1 LKAHKVNKPSSISSL
16 KLSLSLSLCFSDVHS
31 STKTWINHHFLHLE
45 RVVLLDSKCTASTYP
60 QVTTVYAFLKKKTF
74 MTSYLDK
81 KTPVLQDKVEEI
93 ESIHVWDSKTK
104 AAEVRFSNSNLDN
117 LISSKTSI
125 RFPRSK
131 LVSCTK

>member
-1 LKAHKVNKPSSISSL
+1 LKAHKVNKPSISSL

-31 STKTWINHHFLHLE
+31 STKTWINHHF
-45 RVVLLDSKCTASTYP
+45 LLDSKCTASTYP

>member
-1 LKAHKVNKPSSISSL
+1 
-16 KLSLSLSLCFSDVHS
+16 
-31 STKTWINHHFLHLE
+31 
-45 RVVLLDSKCTASTYP
+45 
-60 QVTTVYAFLKKKTF
+60 

>member
-1 LKAHKVNKPSSISSL
+1 MI
-16 KLSLSLSLCFSDVHS
+16 
-31 STKTWINHHFLHLE
+31 
-45 RVVLLDSKCTASTYP
+45 
-60 QVTTVYAFLKKKTF
+60 
-74 MTSYLDK
+74 SYLDK
-81 KTPVLQDKVEEI
+81 KTLVLEDKKVEEI

-131 LVSCTK
+131 LVSSTK

>member
-1 LKAHKVNKPSSISSL
+1 MI
-16 KLSLSLSLCFSDVHS
+16 
-31 STKTWINHHFLHLE
+31 
-45 RVVLLDSKCTASTYP
+45 
-60 QVTTVYAFLKKKTF
+60 
-74 MTSYLDK
+74 SYLDK
-81 KTPVLQDKVEEI
+81 KTPVLEDKKVEEI